1 MTEAMLEP
9 QHRKHVLE
17 SLRPPPGYEFD
28 CAVGTTY
35 SLDLLA
41 LMTVPLAFTL
51 FDMAD
56 DEGRSF
62 ESQMALLEALRRNAR
77 RVSIFYQAGR
87 IAAPRTYRQLLT
99 YVEGSVFEAAARSPH
114 GAFHPKVWVLRFAG
128 GEGQVLYRVL
138 CLSRNLTF
146 DRSWDTVLSLE
157 GALTG
162 RQNAVA
168 ASRPLGD
175 FVSSLPRLAPRPLP
189 AHVLEDIELVQREIR
204 RVKFEPPVGFDE
216 IRFWPLGIEGAKR
229 WPFGRHLD
237 RALVVSPFLSGE
249 PLEKLTRGTEGSVLV
264 SNLPAL
270 DELGAALPETFE
282 SIYFLDPA
290 AEVEEETETGEDG
303 NGRFAQP
310 KGLHAK
316 LYVTESGPEASV
328 WTGSANATGAAFNS
342 NVEFLVELAGR
353 KSLCGVEAFLARDEH
368 RTNFADLLQPYEPDG
383 EKAPS
388 DPLQKELEE
397 AVAAARHF
405 LATSTPVAHVR
416 AAEGVEM
423 YHVSFE
429 SPRRGDGEVP
439 PAVSV
444 RCWPISLHESSA
456 VTPEYAVKLRASF
469 GPLSFEALTSFFAF
483 ELTARKGQKQ
493 LSYRFVL
500 NAPLEGAPADR
511 QERLL
516 RAMLRDR
523 KHVLRFIMLLLA
535 EGGSELSEVISRIR
549 DDDGDEKRSGRGGPA
564 GDFEFPVFE
573 KLVRALDRNPARLD
587 RVAAVI
593 DDLLKTPEGRDLLP
607 EGFEEVWGPIWAA
620 RQGVR
625 T

>member
-1 MTEAMLEP
+1 M
-9 QHRKHVLE
+9 LE
-17 SLRPPPGYEFD
+17 SLRPPPGYDFD

-35 SLDLLA
+35 SLDLLS
-41 LMTVPLAFTL
+41 LLTVPLAFTL
-51 FDMAD
+51 FDLAD
-56 DEGRSF
+56 DEGGLV
-62 ESQMALLEALRRNAR
+62 ESEMALLEALRRNAR

-87 IAAPRTYRQLLT
+87 IAVPRAYRRLLT
-99 YVEGSVFEAAARSPH
+99 YVEGSMFEATARSPR
-114 GAFHPKVWVLRFAG
+114 GAFHPKVWVLRFVG
-128 GEGQVLYRVL
+128 GGGRVLYRVL
-138 CLSRNLTF
+138 CLSRNLTY

-162 RQNAVA
+162 RQNGVT
-168 ASRPLGD
+168 ASHPLGD
-175 FVSSLPRLAPRPLP
+175 FVAFLPRLATRPLP
-189 AHVLEDIELVQREIR
+189 GHALADIERVQREIR
-204 RVKFEPPVGFDE
+204 RVKFDPPDGFDE
-216 IRFWPLGIEGAKR
+216 VRFWPLGIEGARR
-229 WPFGRHLD
+229 WPFGRHSD
-237 RALVVSPFLSGE
+237 RVLVVSPFLSGE

-282 SIYFLDPA
+282 SVYFLDPA
-290 AEVEEETETGEDG
+290 AEMEEETEAWEDG
-303 NGRFAQP
+303 NGHFSQP

-316 LYVTESGPEASV
+316 LYVIESGHEASV
-328 WTGSANATGAAFNS
+328 WTGSANATWAAFNS

-353 KSLCGVEAFLARDEH
+353 KSLCGVEAFLAREEH
-368 RTNFADLLQPYEPDG
+368 RTTFADLLQPYEPGG
-383 EKAPS
+383 EKTPS
-388 DPLQKELEE
+388 DPLPKELEE
-397 AVAAARHF
+397 ALASARHF
-405 LATSTPVAHVR
+405 LVTSTPVAHVR
-416 AAEGVEM
+416 AAEDAET
-423 YHVSFE
+423 YHVSLE
-429 SPRRGDGEVP
+429 SPGRGDGEVP
-439 PAVSV
+439 PAVAV

-456 VTPEYAVKLRASF
+456 VTPEYEVKLRASF

-483 ELTARKGQKQ
+483 ELTASKGQKE

-535 EGGSELSEVISRIR
+535 EGGSELGEVLSRIR
-549 DDDGDEKRSGRGGPA
+549 DEDGEEKRAGRGGPA
-564 GDFEFPVFE
+564 GDFELPVFE

-587 RVAAVI
+587 RVAGVVG
-593 DDLLKTPEGRDLLP
+593 DLLKTPEGRDLLP

-620 RQGVR
+620 RQGVK